1 MILFWYGENQFAIT
15 QQLAGLKHK
24 YIEKT
29 GSEGDMHTLN
39 MADHEVSELL
49 NALSVVPMF
58 VTSRLVVVRDLGAKK
73 PDQKVIDEIIKST
86 PESTNLVLIEP
97 NPDKR
102 SVFFKTLSK
111 QQGAKEFKNLGRPQ
125 LLTWI
130 QNEAKKADGSM
141 SSVDASYLLD
151 LCGFNQWR
159 LHNELQ
165 KLLSFSPKITR
176 KTIDELV
183 VPSVE
188 HSSFALVDAL
198 VKKDLPRTLKLY
210 DQLVTQGE
218 ADQMILGAIMY
229 QYRVFLAILAGKD
242 AAKSLS
248 ISPYALQK
256 SQNAARE
263 LGMDGLKRAYTLLA
277 DADLAIKTGQ
287 LSSQEA
293 MKRLFE
299 QLCA

>member
-15 QQLAGLKHK
+15 QQLAGLKQK

-29 GSEGDMHTLN
+29 GSEGDLHNLN
-39 MADHEVSELL
+39 MNDHEVSELL
-49 NALSVVPMF
+49 NALRVVPMF
-58 VTSRLVVVRDLGAKK
+58 VTSRLVVVRDLSAKK

-86 PESTNLVLIEP
+86 PESTNLVLIES

-102 SVFFKTLSK
+102 SVFFKSFSK
-111 QQGAKEFKNLGRPQ
+111 QPGAKEFKNLGRPQ
-125 LLTWI
+125 LLAWV
-130 QNEAKKADGSM
+130 QNEAKKVDGSI
-141 SSVDASYLLD
+141 SSADASYLLD
-151 LCGFNQWR
+151 LCGSDQWR

-165 KLLSFSPKITR
+165 KLLAFSPKIIK

-188 HSSFALVDAL
+188 YSSFALVDSL

-218 ADQMILGAIMY
+218 ADQMILGAVMY
-229 QYRVFLAILAGKD
+229 QYRVFLAILAGGD

-248 ISPYALQK
+248 ISSYALQK
-256 SQNAARE
+256 SQKTAQD
-263 LGMDGLKRAYTLLA
+263 LGVDGLKQAYNLLA
-277 DADLAIKTGQ
+277 KADLAIKTGQ
-287 LSSQEA
+287 LSSGEA
-293 MKRLFE
+293 MKQLFE
-299 QLCA
+299 QLCV